1 MEKPPIIDERL
12 REVGR
17 GAVSKIARR
26 MGYLKLFTYG
36 SAIGLGV
43 YFTLVHEHR
52 HPMTGKPYEHVF
64 SPLRRYFWRAV
75 DSAIGVDDEHEDD
88 TGSEQSVQGLP
99 ETKIEQPIVG
109 GIVKDIRFTPKELK
123 QMKERGM
130 TVPEIQEVSRARYEK
145 FLSNVKAAKEAR
157 RVSNGDSRTSQ

>member
-17 GAVSKIARR
+17 GAASKIARR

-36 SAIGLGV
+36 SAIGLGA
-43 YFTLVHEHR
+43 YFALVHEHR

-64 SPLRRYFWRAV
+64 SPLRRYFWRAF
-75 DSAIGVDDEHEDD
+75 DSAFGLDDEHTDNK
-88 TGSEQSVQGLP
+88 GSERSGGVQGLP
-99 ETKIEQPIVG
+99 DTKKPG
-109 GIVKDIRFTPKELK
+109 LTKDIRFTPKELK

-130 TVPEIQEVSRARYEK
+130 TVPEIQKISQARYEK
-145 FLSNVKAAKEAR
+145 FLSNIKAAKQAR
-157 RVSNGDSRTSQ
+157 KASNGEAGTSE